1 VPRFRSGLALG
12 ALLLF
17 AFTSAA
23 HAASPAVNVFPSPG
37 SKAATPGTQIAFRGI
52 PASQIGSIQVVGSKS
67 GRHTGQ
73 IVPDSDGNG
82 GSFLPSA
89 PFSNSETVTVTTQL
103 NVLGARNGD
112 FTFSTVT
119 PAGAILAANLGHVSP
134 GAHGVQHFR
143 SEPFLLPPALAVTKR
158 GAPSSYGDIFV
169 APQYGPIQ
177 QGPMILDPNGF
188 LVWFKSLPR
197 NVLATDFR
205 VQKLNGK
212 PVLTWWQGGM
222 NHGSGRG
229 EDVIYDTTY
238 KQIATVKA
246 ANGLQGA
253 DLHQFLVTNDGD
265 AYIIAI
271 SPIRWP
277 GTAKP
282 LMDSVVQE
290 IDIKTG
296 LVLFEWHALDHVPL
310 AESFFRTSSKGF
322 VFDPFHVN
330 SVALDRDGNLIV
342 SLRNTWALY
351 KIDHQTGAVIW
362 TLGSNRSNFKRG
374 SNASTA
380 FQHDAIVQSDG
391 TITMFDNGAGPPAIH
406 HQSRALR
413 LSINTA
419 NKTAN
424 LVKEFDHSPSLVSN
438 NEGSAQT
445 VGSDLFV
452 GWGAQPYFS
461 EFNSRGQLD
470 FDAHFVAPTASY
482 RAYRFPW
489 SAQPTTKPSINVN
502 RGSGGVT
509 YAWVSW
515 NGATAVARWRLVAG
529 TSPTSLGTVTTV
541 DRHGFQTQTTVHTQT
556 SYWAVQA
563 LSSSGQVL
571 GTSNTVKG

>member
-1 VPRFRSGLALG
+1 MS
-12 ALLLF
+12 
-17 AFTSAA
+17 
-23 HAASPAVNVFPSPG
+23 VFPSPG

-52 PASQIGSIQVVGSKS
+52 PASQIGTIQVVGSKS

-89 PFSNSETVTVTTQL
+89 PFANSETVTVTTQL
-103 NVLGARNGD
+103 NVVGAKNGD

-119 PAGAILAANLGHVSP
+119 PAGPIQPAGLGHVSP

-143 SEPFLLPPALAVTKR
+143 SEPWLLPPALAVTKR
-158 GAPSSYGDIFV
+158 GAPASYGDFFV

-177 QGPMILDPNGF
+177 QGPMIIDPNGF
-188 LVWFKSLPR
+188 TVWFKSMPR

-205 VQKLNGK
+205 VQTLNGK

-229 EDVIYDTTY
+229 EDVIYDSTY

-253 DLHQFLVTNDGD
+253 DLHQFLVTNNGD

-310 AESFFRTSSKGF
+310 SESFFRTSSKGF
-322 VFDPFHVN
+322 VFDPFHMN
-330 SVALDRDGNLIV
+330 SVALDGDGNLII

-351 KIDHQTGAVIW
+351 KVDHQTGAVIW
-362 TLGSNRSNFKRG
+362 TLGSNRSNFKLAPG
-374 SNASTA
+374 ASTA
-380 FQHDAIVQSDG
+380 FQHDAVLQSDG
-391 TITMFDNGAGPPAIH
+391 TITMFDNGAGPPAVH
-406 HQSRALR
+406 SQSRALR
-413 LSINTA
+413 LSINTQ
-419 NKTAN
+419 NQTAN
-424 LVKEFDHSPSLVSN
+424 LVKQYYHSPSLVSN
-438 NEGSAQT
+438 NEGSVQT
-445 VGSDLFV
+445 LPGGELFV

-482 RAYRFPW
+482 RAYRFTW
-489 SAQPTTKPSINVN
+489 HAQPTTKPSINVN

-515 NGATAVARWRLVAG
+515 NGATEVTRWRLLAG
-529 TSPTSLGTVTTV
+529 TSPTSLKTVATV
-541 DRHGFQTQTTVHTQT
+541 NRHGFQTQTTVHTQA
-556 SYWAVQA
+556 SYWEVQG

-571 GTSNTVKG
+571 GTSNSVKG